1 MKQYILIFDVYPAMV
16 GSKVSFS
23 EEKKD
28 RQKQHREI

>member
-1 MKQYILIFDVYPAMV
+1 MKQYILIFGVYHSLM
-16 GSKVSFS
+16 GSEVSFS